1 MTDPDAWRMRKA
13 EATVVTDAEAV
24 AGAGAEVGA
33 SEASAAA
40 EARAVAGAREGVREG
55 ARESAMRLLARR
67 EHSRLELR
75 RKLTGRGHP
84 PSAVEAALAALAE
97 DGLQSDE
104 RFAASYVYTALERGH
119 GEHKIRAA
127 LRERG
132 IEPSLAGRVL
142 DLDAEAWQQ
151 RAQAAVYKRFGDAP
165 PRTPAE
171 WAKRAR
177 FLAGRGFGA
186 AVAAAAAG
194 RRPETQFS

>member
-1 MTDPDAWRMRKA
+1 MRVRD
-13 EATVVTDAEAV
+13 E
-24 AGAGAEVGA
+24 GAIGCEMRV
-33 SEASAAA
+33 
-40 EARAVAGAREGVREG
+40 RDEGVREG
-55 ARESAMRLLARR
+55 AVRLLARR

-104 RFAASYVYTALERGH
+104 RFAASYVRTALERGH

-132 IEPSLAGRVL
+132 IEPSLAGCVL

-151 RAQAAVYKRFGDAP
+151 RAQAAVRKRFGDAP
-165 PRTPAE
+165 AETAAE

-177 FLAGRGFGA
+177 FLAGRGFA
-186 AVAAAAAG
+186 SAVAAAAAG
-194 RRPETQFS
+194 CRP

>member
-1 MTDPDAWRMRKA
+1 
-13 EATVVTDAEAV
+13 
-24 AGAGAEVGA
+24 
-33 SEASAAA
+33 
-40 EARAVAGAREGVREG
+40 
-55 ARESAMRLLARR
+55 MRLLARR

-194 RRPETQFS
+194 CRP

>member
-24 AGAGAEVGA
+24 AGAGAEAEA
-33 SEASAAA
+33 SEAGAVA
-40 EARAVAGAREGVREG
+40 EARAVAGAREGAV
-55 ARESAMRLLARR
+55 RLLARR

-75 RKLTGRGHP
+75 RKLAGRGHP

>member
-1 MTDPDAWRMRKA
+1 MADPDAWRMRKA
-13 EATVVTDAEAV
+13 EATVVTDAEAI
-24 AGAGAEVGA
+24 VGA
-33 SEASAAA
+33 CADAEAPEAS
-40 EARAVAGAREGVREG
+40 AVAGAREGAV
-55 ARESAMRLLARR
+55 RLLARR

-119 GEHKIRAA
+119 GEYKIRAA

-132 IEPSLAGRVL
+132 IEPSLAGCVL

-151 RAQAAVYKRFGDAP
+151 RAQAAVYKRFGVAP

-177 FLAGRGFGA
+177 FLAGRGFA
-186 AVAAAAAG
+186 SAVAAAAAG
-194 RRPETQFS
+194 GRP